1 MQIGDIV
8 RRAARRY
15 GAAPALVFGDR
26 TLSFHDFDTATDR
39 LGNAL
44 LASGLNPRDRVGVL
58 LPNGIEYLL
67 AVHALAKAGFVYFTL
82 NVRDTAEDQQ
92 YRIGDAGARA
102 LLASDKSAS
111 SSVERVFDLDDI
123 IAMSSSGPDGAC
135 ETLLAIDEP
144 YRLAYTGGT
153 TGTSKGV
160 ELPTSTKLAEI
171 SNYLIDLLPNIQPGD
186 KMLHAAP
193 ITHAGGSFFL
203 PHLLRGACNVI
214 LPTFETGTYLEE
226 LQRTGATT
234 TFLVP
239 TMITMVLDDPNIAD
253 LNAPQLRRLVY
264 GASPISPTTAARA
277 QEVFG
282 QVLYQTYGQA
292 EAPMTITYLDPSHHH
307 LDGSAGRPYTL
318 SEVRVFDRDDQPVVN
333 GEMGEIV
340 VRGPIVMRGY
350 WNRPDATADTLRNG
364 WLHTGD
370 IGFQDD
376 EGFFYL
382 RDRRN
387 DVIISGGFNVYPRDV
402 ENVLL
407 THPAVREAAV
417 VSVPDEKWGERVHA
431 VVSIR
436 SDVSEDELLAY
447 ARERLAGYKR
457 PRGLDIWSDLPKSG
471 VGKILR
477 RKVRDQ
483 VRAGTWS

>member
-1 MQIGDIV
+1 
-8 RRAARRY
+8 
-15 GAAPALVFGDR
+15 
-26 TLSFHDFDTATDR
+26 
-39 LGNAL
+39 
-44 LASGLNPRDRVGVL
+44 
-58 LPNGIEYLL
+58 
-67 AVHALAKAGFVYFTL
+67 
-82 NVRDTAEDQQ
+82 
-92 YRIGDAGARA
+92 
-102 LLASDKSAS
+102 
-111 SSVERVFDLDDI
+111 
-123 IAMSSSGPDGAC
+123 
-135 ETLLAIDEP
+135 
-144 YRLAYTGGT
+144 
-153 TGTSKGV
+153 
-160 ELPTSTKLAEI
+160 
-171 SNYLIDLLPNIQPGD
+171 
-186 KMLHAAP
+186 
-193 ITHAGGSFFL
+193 
-203 PHLLRGACNVI
+203 
-214 LPTFETGTYLEE
+214 
-226 LQRTGATT
+226 
-234 TFLVP
+234 
-239 TMITMVLDDPNIAD
+239 
-253 LNAPQLRRLVY
+253 
-264 GASPISPTTAARA
+264 
-277 QEVFG
+277 
-282 QVLYQTYGQA
+282 
-292 EAPMTITYLDPSHHH
+292 
-307 LDGSAGRPYTL
+307 
-318 SEVRVFDRDDQPVVN
+318 
-333 GEMGEIV
+333 
-340 VRGPIVMRGY
+340 MRGY